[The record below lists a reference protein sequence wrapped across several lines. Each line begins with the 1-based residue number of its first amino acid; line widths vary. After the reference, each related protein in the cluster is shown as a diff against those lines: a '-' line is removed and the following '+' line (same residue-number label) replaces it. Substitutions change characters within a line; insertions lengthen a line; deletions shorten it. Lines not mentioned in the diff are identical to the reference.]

1 MQQIRIETRTTEEA
15 FEAFSQIMDAGHFP
29 GADGY
34 SDKLVVKSSREELR
48 QSHEDG
54 IKEFGSYRAWV
65 VDYMTSNDATM
76 DFFEDQGID
85 VEDELL

>member
-1 MQQIRIETRTTEEA
+1 MRIETTTPEEA
-15 FEAFSQIMDAGHFP
+15 FEAFSQVMDAGHFP
-29 GADGY
+29 TANDY
-34 SDKLVVKSSREELR
+34 SDKLVVQSSREELR
-48 QSHEDG
+48 QSSEDG